1 MDKTYQAL
9 NQNENR
15 AVELKIRDSNGTAFE
30 PTSAFA
36 SVRDSDGNIVIEEQ
50 EAYVSTNMVYT
61 IIGTM
66 VTSNPGNYDLIWKIV
81 KDSYIYYHVTELEVL
96 KV

>member
-15 AVELKIRDSNGTAFE
+15 AVEIKMRDSDGLIFE
-30 PTSAFA
+30 PTSAYTT
-36 SVRDSDGNIVIEEQ
+36 VRDSDGNIVIAEQ
-50 EAYVSTNMVYT
+50 EAYVDSNSIYT
-61 IIGTM
+61 IIGNT
-66 VTSNPGNYDLIWKIV
+66 VTSTPGNYDIIWKIV
-81 KDSYIYYHVTELEVL
+81 KDVYIYYHVTELEVL